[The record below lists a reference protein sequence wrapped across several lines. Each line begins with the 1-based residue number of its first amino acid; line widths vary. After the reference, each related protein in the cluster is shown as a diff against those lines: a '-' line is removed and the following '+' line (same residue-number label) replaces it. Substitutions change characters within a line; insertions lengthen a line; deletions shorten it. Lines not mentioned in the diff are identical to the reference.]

1 MSLRTMLCRHWVY
14 ITPTFVIAVA
24 LGGPADAAG
33 ATDVPA
39 PVVQAI
45 AAQHLPMRAVS
56 FAIVDPKSG
65 RVLASFNGDTP
76 RSPASTIKVVTTFA
90 SLDLLGPAYVWQT
103 RALIRGNLNDGVLDG
118 DLVLQGGGDPY
129 MTLERWWKFVRML
142 RDQGL
147 KAIRGDVVIDNTA
160 FSLPPEDPGAFDGRP
175 NRSYNA
181 LPDALMI
188 NFQSIDFRIAPNA
201 DAHQIQIVATPAP
214 VNLVVENHIGLAAG
228 RCSTFADQVDFEVD
242 SQRWDRVVFSGVLS
256 QHCAQR
262 SLVRVLLKAPDYAFG
277 TFVELW
283 RQLGGQFG
291 GKMRIEAAAPDD
303 QPFLTYDSVDL
314 GEVIRLTNKFS
325 NNLMARHLFLTLGKE
340 RYGAPGTLDK
350 GVQALAEWARER
362 ALDLQDIEID
372 NGSGLSRTT
381 HISALQMARV
391 LGAAYHSRYAPEFIA
406 SLPVAGVDG
415 TMKSRMRN
423 APAGSVRLK
432 TGHLDDVSG
441 VAGYVKT
448 PAGKTLVL
456 VSLINDVHANDGG
469 GEPVHAAIVAWMQDN
484 L

>member
-24 LGGPADAAG
+24 LGCPADAAG
-33 ATDVPA
+33 ATEVPA

-45 AAQHLPMRAVS
+45 AAQHLPMSAVS
-56 FAIVDPKSG
+56 FAIVDPRSG

-90 SLDLLGPAYVWQT
+90 SLDLLGPAYVWET

-129 MTLERWWKFVRML
+129 MTLERWWKFVQML

-214 VNLVVENHIGLAAG
+214 VNLVVENRIGLAAG

-256 QHCAQR
+256 RHCAQR

-291 GKMRIEAAAPDD
+291 GKMRVEAAAPGD

-314 GEVIRLTNKFS
+314 AEVIRLTNKFS

-340 RYGAPGTLDK
+340 RYDTGRRNHRCR
-350 GVQALAEWARER
+350 QFER
-362 ALDLQDIEID
+362 HVLQ
-372 NGSGLSRTT
+372 
-381 HISALQMARV
+381 
-391 LGAAYHSRYAPEFIA
+391 
-406 SLPVAGVDG
+406 
-415 TMKSRMRN
+415 
-423 APAGSVRLK
+423 
-432 TGHLDDVSG
+432 HL
-441 VAGYVKT
+441 
-448 PAGKTLVL
+448 
-456 VSLINDVHANDGG
+456 
-469 GEPVHAAIVAWMQDN
+469 
-484 L
+484 

>member
-1 MSLRTMLCRHWVY
+1 MLERDWAHIART
-14 ITPTFVIAVA
+14 FAIALA

-33 ATDVPA
+33 AADVPA

-56 FAIVDPKSG
+56 FAIVDPISG
-65 RVLASFNGDTP
+65 RVLASLNGDTP
-76 RSPASTIKVVTTFA
+76 RSPASTIKLITTFA

-103 RALIRGNLNDGVLDG
+103 RALVRGNIKNGVLDG

-129 MTLERWWKFVRML
+129 MTLERWWKFVRTL

-160 FSLPPEDPGAFDGRP
+160 FNLPPEDPGAFDGRP

-181 LPDALMI
+181 QPDALLI

-201 DAHQIQIVATPAP
+201 DSHQVEVVATPAP
-214 VNLVVENHIGLAAG
+214 VNLVVENRIGWAAG
-228 RCSTFADQVDFEVD
+228 RCSTFADRVDFEVD
-242 SQRWDRVVFSGVLS
+242 SKRWDRVVFSGVLS
-256 QHCAQR
+256 AHCGQR

-283 RQLGGQFG
+283 RQLGGEFS

-303 QPFLTYDSVDL
+303 QLFMTYDSVGL

-340 RYGAPGTLDK
+340 RFGAPATLDK
-350 GVQALAEWARER
+350 GARAIAEWAREHT
-362 ALDLQDIEID
+362 LDLQDIEID

-381 HISALQMARV
+381 HISALQMAGV

-406 SLPVAGVDG
+406 SLPMAGVDG

-441 VAGYVKT
+441 VAGYVQT
-448 PAGKTLVL
+448 LTGKTLIL

-469 GEPVHAAIVAWMQDN
+469 GEPVHAAIVAWMQGN